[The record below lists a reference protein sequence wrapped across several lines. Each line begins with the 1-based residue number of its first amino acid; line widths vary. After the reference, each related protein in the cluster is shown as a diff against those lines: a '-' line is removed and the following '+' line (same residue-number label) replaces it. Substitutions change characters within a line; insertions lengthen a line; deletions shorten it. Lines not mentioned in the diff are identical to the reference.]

1 MAGQF
6 IFFSQERQPN
16 SEQKADEMH
25 VSPAI
30 AKPNIGFGNS
40 RADVHFIS
48 FLFTIGLTFLAEEYK
63 LPCHRQVLN
72 RCLQA

>member
-1 MAGQF
+1 
-6 IFFSQERQPN
+6 
-16 SEQKADEMH
+16 MH

-48 FLFTIGLTFLAEEYK
+48 FLFTIGLTFPEEYK